1 MCVWQELPGYDP
13 EYTETD
19 RKDIQNLAKEI
30 ETSYARYG
38 GNSSNYLIIIII
50 QSSVPEL
57 RKDIEYET
65 DENIPSCCLAM
76 CLDWFLQKIG
86 CRASQEVGNTDHE
99 VYGRNDQER
108 F

>member
-38 GNSSNYLIIIII
+38 KYFISKL
-50 QSSVPEL
+50 
-57 RKDIEYET
+57 
-65 DENIPSCCLAM
+65 M
-76 CLDWFLQKIG
+76 
-86 CRASQEVGNTDHE
+86 
-99 VYGRNDQER
+99 
-108 F
+108 

>member
-1 MCVWQELPGYDP
+1 MCIWNELPGYDT

-38 GNSSNYLIIIII
+38 KNILISNYLYK
-50 QSSVPEL
+50 SNTSPEL

-76 CLDWFLQKIG
+76 CLDWVLQKLS
-86 CRASQEVGNTDHE
+86 CRANQEMIN
-99 VYGRNDQER
+99 NDQEVYTRNGQER

>member
-30 ETSYARYG
+30 ETSYARY
-38 GNSSNYLIIIII
+38 
-50 QSSVPEL
+50 EL
-57 RKDIEYET
+57 RKDTEYET

-76 CLDWFLQKIG
+76 CLDWFLQKLG
-86 CRASQEVGNTDHE
+86 CRGNQEMIDSDQEV
-99 VYGRNDQER
+99 YRRNDVER
-108 F
+108 Y